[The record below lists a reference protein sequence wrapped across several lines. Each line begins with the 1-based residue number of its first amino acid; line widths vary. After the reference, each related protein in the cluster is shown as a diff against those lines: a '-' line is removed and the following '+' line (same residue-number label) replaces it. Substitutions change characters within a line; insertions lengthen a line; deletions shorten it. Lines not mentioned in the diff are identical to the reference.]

1 MSARKHMGAMSYD
14 RAIPVRDRCCLRDD
28 GLVVERME
36 GSAGDKKSPAQA
48 LGWGC

>member
-1 MSARKHMGAMSYD
+1 MSARKHMGASSCD
-14 RAIPVRDRCCLRDD
+14 LARPVRDRCCLRDD

-36 GSAGDKKSPAQA
+36 GSAGGKKSPTQA